1 MPILSSKLLQIVTS
15 SSNPNRCIFKTR
27 HFLSNQVTLD
37 HVLSS
42 ASVTWFLAYPQ
53 HNDGSNPAPCPFLI
67 ASPEQVKVV
76 ILLWSTKIVL
86 TWNAKS
92 GSVLKMES
100 ECKYHIRNS
109 EKLASLQGRN
119 PTTSKCWSYSGFQPY
134 CPWQFCPLQIA
145 IPSDWNAFNGQK
157 SPGRTK

>member
-15 SSNPNRCIFKTR
+15 SSNPNRSIFRMRYFGPNQVMLTK
-27 HFLSNQVTLD
+27 FLS
-37 HVLSS
+37 
-42 ASVTWFLAYPQ
+42 SVSITWFLAYPQ
-53 HNDGSNPAPCPFLI
+53 HNEGSHPTSCPFKK
-67 ASPEQVKVV
+67 ASTEWIKVA
-76 ILLWSTKIVL
+76 ITLWSTKLVL

-119 PTTSKCWSYSGFQPY
+119 PAIGKCWSYSGFQPY